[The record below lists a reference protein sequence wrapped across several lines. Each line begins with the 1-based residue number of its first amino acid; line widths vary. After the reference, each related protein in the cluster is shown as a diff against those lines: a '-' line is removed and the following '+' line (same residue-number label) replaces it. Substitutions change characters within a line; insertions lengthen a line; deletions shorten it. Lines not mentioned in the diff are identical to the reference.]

1 MMNTQENTQENEN
14 DIIEIDQPDQPDQ
27 PDQINDDMLQQLH
40 KAGQEMA
47 KVVDETISEIEKDN
61 AQETDYVY
69 INTDNNPPEVRRVQ
83 GNTVPELWDRVCE
96 ARSVSEEAKNSVT
109 IVTIADKRVTVGL
122 AI

>member
-96 ARSVSEEAKNSVT
+96 ARSVSEEAK
-109 IVTIADKRVTVGL
+109 IAL
-122 AI
+122 LL

>member
-1 MMNTQENTQENEN
+1 MMNPQENEE
-14 DIIEIDQPDQPDQ
+14 DIIELDQPNE
-27 PDQINDDMLQQLH
+27 INDDMLQQLH

-47 KVVDETISEIEKDN
+47 KIVDDTISEIEKAN

-69 INTDNNPPEVRRVQ
+69 INTDNNPPEVRRVK
-83 GNTVPELWDRVCE
+83 GDSVPELWDRVCE
-96 ARSVSEEAKNSVT
+96 ARSTSEDAKNSVT

>member
-1 MMNTQENTQENEN
+1 MMDTQENEN
-14 DIIEIDQPDQPDQ
+14 DIIEIDQPDQ

-47 KVVDETISEIEKDN
+47 KVVDDTISEIEKDD
-61 AQETDYVY
+61 AQESDYVY
-69 INTDNNPPEVRRVQ
+69 INTDNNPPEIRRVK
-83 GNTVPELWDRVCE
+83 GDTVPELWARVCE
-96 ARSVSEEAKNSVT
+96 ARSTSKEAKNSVT